1 MTILKNAKRIPCLFL
16 LGLILSCT
24 QNPPGRTVTVK
35 NGLDK
40 ERQNETVI
48 VSLNKLGMEESELQD
63 LLIQDTGTGEY
74 SLTQL
79 TDTNG
84 DGAFDALIFKADVP
98 ALSEKKYRLV
108 PASQVEVKPDPTITT
123 YSRFV
128 PERIDDY
135 AWENDRVAFRTYGP
149 EAERLFKEGKPGGTL
164 SSGID
169 CWLKRVDYP
178 VIDKW
183 YKQDKEGTS
192 YHTDHGEG
200 LDNYHVGS
208 GRGCGGIG
216 IRKYETLYVSDNFTK
231 YTRLE
236 PGPLQTSFELD
247 YAPWKAGE
255 MLVKEKKRISL
266 DLGSNLSKIEVYFE
280 PPYPEEIVAGLAIPE
295 QEGGL
300 VSTDKKA
307 GWFSFWSNHADSELG
322 IGIVAASKY
331 LNGYTEYRVTETE
344 KSHLFVHLK
353 PIDGKIIYYTGFG
366 WKKNGL
372 FENQQQW
379 NEYLAGFATGL
390 ASPLQVSIQE

>member
-1 MTILKNAKRIPCLFL
+1 MTILKNTKRISCLFL
-16 LGLILSCT
+16 LGLIISCT
-24 QNPPGRTVTVK
+24 PTPLERTVTVK

-40 ERQNETVI
+40 GRQDETVT
-48 VSLNKLGMEESELQD
+48 VPLDGLKMEGGGLRD
-63 LLIQDTGTGEY
+63 LLVQDTETGEY
-74 SLTQL
+74 AFTQL
-79 TDTNG
+79 TDTDG
-84 DGAFDALIFKADVP
+84 DGTTDALIFKSHVP

-108 PASQVEVKPDPTITT
+108 AASQVEVKPHPTITT

-135 AWENDRVAFRTYGP
+135 TWENDRVAFRTYGP
-149 EAERLFKEGKPGGTL
+149 EAKRLFKEGKRGGTL

-178 VIDKW
+178 IIDKW
-183 YKQDKEGTS
+183 YKLDKEGKS

-208 GRGCGGIG
+208 SRGCGGIG
-216 IRKYETLYVSDNFTK
+216 IRKDETLYVSDNFIK
-231 YTRLE
+231 YNRLE
-236 PGPLQTSFELD
+236 TGPLRTSFELD

-266 DLGSNLSKIEVYFE
+266 DLGNNLSKIEVYFE

-295 QEGGL
+295 QEDGL
-300 VSTDKKA
+300 VNADEEA
-307 GWFSFWSNHADSELG
+307 GWFSFWGKHEDSELG
-322 IGIVAASKY
+322 IGIVAAPEY
-331 LNGYTEYRVTETE
+331 LNGYTGYRVAEKE

-353 PIDGKIIYYTGFG
+353 PVDGKIIYYTGFG
-366 WKKNGL
+366 WKKSGL

-379 NEYLAGFATGL
+379 DEYLACFAAGV
-390 ASPLQVSIQE
+390 ASPLQVSVQK